1 MKRIMVLSR
10 KLTSG
15 GAERVAANVASQLKD
30 ENTKTWLVVFD
41 GSDATYPCTTE
52 MIDLKLPSQKGMLR
66 KTVWYIKIWKKIRN
80 LKREL
85 HITHT
90 ISFLNEPD
98 LINVLTSKQNKTIVS
113 VRNKRSALNKNI
125 ITKIKDQFVFKKA
138 DKVVALSTGVRDDLI
153 DFYNVDKE
161 KIQVIYN
168 ACEVDVI
175 KKRASETVDAEK
187 LESVY
192 IKGKTVITAGRL
204 TEQKGQWH
212 LIRAF
217 KRVVQVV
224 PDAHLLIL
232 GQGEEKSY
240 LEKLIGELKLE
251 SNVFLM
257 GYCANPYFYL
267 YKADLFVFSS
277 LYEGFGNI
285 LLEAMACDLPIVS
298 SDCVAGPREL
308 LEPGT
313 SYDMSTTD
321 GIVEAQYG
329 ILVPVC
335 DGKKKG
341 VDEELTKEEVIMA
354 DAIINMLT
362 NKKMLEK
369 YREKSKKRVSDFST
383 TKIYKQWRELLDTV
397 PGEK

>member
-10 KLTSG
+10 ILTSG
-15 GAERVAANVASQLKD
+15 GAERVAANVASKLKD
-30 ENTKTWLVVFD
+30 KNTKTWLVVFD

-52 MIDLKLPSQKGMLR
+52 VIDLKMPSQKGVLR
-66 KTVWYIKIWKKIRN
+66 KVVWYIKIWRKVRS
-80 LKREL
+80 LKRKL
-85 HITHT
+85 NITHA

-98 LINVLTSKQNKTIVS
+98 LINVLTSKGNRTIVS
-113 VRNKRSALNKNI
+113 VRNKRSALNKNV
-125 ITKIKDQFVFKKA
+125 ITKVKDQFVFKKA
-138 DKVVALSTGVRDDLI
+138 DKVVAISTGVRDDLI
-153 DFYNVDKE
+153 DFYNVDND

-168 ACEVDVI
+168 ACEVDAI
-175 KKRASETVDAEK
+175 KKRATEAVDVEHK
-187 LESVY
+187 SVY
-192 IKGKTVITAGRL
+192 VKGKTVITAGRL

-217 KRVVQVV
+217 KRVVQAV
-224 PDAHLLIL
+224 PDAHLLVL
-232 GQGEEKSY
+232 GQGEEKEY
-240 LEKLIGELKLE
+240 LENLIGALELE
-251 SNVFLM
+251 SSVYLM
-257 GYCANPYFYL
+257 GYCANPYIYL

-313 SYDMSTTD
+313 SYDMSTTGD
-321 GIVEAQYG
+321 IVEAQYG
-329 ILVPVC
+329 VLVPVC
-335 DGKKKG
+335 DGKKKSA
-341 VDEELTKEEVIMA
+341 DEELTKEEILMA
-354 DAIINMLT
+354 DAIIKMLT

-369 YREKSKKRVSDFST
+369 YKEKSKKRISDFST
-383 TKIYKQWRELLDTV
+383 TAIYKQWRELLDAM